1 MVLEAVARALE
12 REGAEG
18 KRILVAVSGGVDS
31 TVLLRALSELS
42 GPHRLELA
50 VGHIQHGLR
59 GEESQLDEEAVL
71 SAAQAYGLRCF
82 VIRADPRPGRA
93 EQSGRSRQTLQ
104 EAAREAR
111 LVSLRRMAEEW
122 PADHIVT
129 AHNLD
134 DQTETILMRLIRGT
148 GPTGLQ
154 GIERR
159 SADGVWLRPL
169 LSVPRDEIVD
179 FARLRGLAWREDS
192 SNEGDAYTR
201 NRLRHHWIPGLRDEF
216 NPQLLRAVGRLADAM
231 QQEESWIREVT
242 SEVSERM
249 TGPWTESDQK
259 GLVWV
264 KEGWEELPTG
274 LALRVIRRGLHE
286 LGRGRDVT
294 QVHLER
300 ILDFLRREPV
310 ETGRA
315 MELPGGDRVVRTT
328 GGYRLEVGLRDED
341 PAC

>member
-12 REGAEG
+12 REGAED

-42 GPHRLELA
+42 DPHRLELA

-59 GEESQLDEEAVL
+59 GEESQRDEEAVR
-71 SAAQAYGLRCF
+71 SAAKAYGLRCF
-82 VIRADPRPGRA
+82 VIRADPRPERA
-93 EQSGRSRQTLQ
+93 KQSGRSRHTLQ
-104 EAAREAR
+104 EAAREGR
-111 LVSLRRMAEEW
+111 LLALRRMAEEW

-154 GIERR
+154 GIEHR
-159 SADGVWLRPL
+159 SADRLWLRPL
-169 LSVPRDEIVD
+169 LSVSRDEILD
-179 FARLRGLAWREDS
+179 FARLRGLDWREDS

-231 QQEESWIREVT
+231 QQEETWIREVT
-242 SEVSERM
+242 SEASKRM
-249 TGPWTESDQK
+249 TSPWTGSDQT
-259 GLVWV
+259 GLVWLE
-264 KEGWEELPTG
+264 KGWEELPTG
-274 LALRVIRRGLHE
+274 LALRVIRHGLHE

-300 ILDFLRREPV
+300 ILDFLRRDPV

-328 GGYRLEVGLRDED
+328 SGYRLEVGLRDED